1 MYNAGFGPNNTSIPN
16 SKTTPSNLGSLAQP
30 SNKSLAANPAQTP
43 NNQASQ
49 FAPTPFMPYI
59 DPFVYYQM
67 AAAAAAQ
74 SSYGYGMN
82 PFQNPYAMPGQYGP
96 IMNIGPARTIQDDE
110 KSIQSF
116 SHFDLDNRSEKKLNH
131 RAQSIA
137 GDFKTELMD
146 HYSANRMPKTH
157 NAGLLMEDPTNS
169 ADREVQSNLN
179 DTTNQL
185 VAKRDENR
193 LTPQLHQLPHVR
205 ACFSLNSIVQVRA
218 NDPCEGQPALVDMY
232 NLSEFLD
239 QYLINPKNI
248 KIITNNEDEEDANET
263 ANEMRMQVSVNYK
276 LLQEFPGPLVK
287 EHTSK
292 AQIIQFCQKNIKEC
306 LSNTNVIDPQSH
318 ALLWD
323 YLALLVRQNGIV
335 DLKTDISPLLLS
347 GIADTQNQWILS
359 GSSKPAAS
367 KIIGHSASAASLT
380 GLQQQQDF
388 VLVGNDGALMSNN
401 ETSDNGEAKSSLAS
415 APAETNKVSSKSSL
429 PQIAEEELHLNK
441 LRQLLGAGQKSDAI
455 ELAIKYNMWPH
466 ALFLATS
473 FNPSY
478 VASSAAPSLSLAM
491 ANPSTGSATSGGE
504 SKILNKVKSRF
515 INSLQPNDPINTC
528 YQLLLGRIPSV
539 ATVNLDF
546 FSYQVQQV

>member
-1 MYNAGFGPNNTSIPN
+1 
-16 SKTTPSNLGSLAQP
+16 
-30 SNKSLAANPAQTP
+30 
-43 NNQASQ
+43 
-49 FAPTPFMPYI
+49 MPYI

-67 AAAAAAQ
+67 LAAQ

-82 PFQNPYAMPGQYGP
+82 PFQSPYAMPGQFGP
-96 IMNIGPARTIQDDE
+96 PMSLGPMGPARTLQDDE

-116 SHFDLDNRSEKKLNH
+116 SHFDLDSRSEKKLSLSQPN

-137 GDFKTELMD
+137 GDFKPELMD
-146 HYSANRMPKTH
+146 HYSRMSKAAAH
-157 NAGLLMEDPTNS
+157 NGAGLLMEDHTNS
-169 ADREVQSNLN
+169 ADRELQSNLN
-179 DTTNQL
+179 ETSNQL
-185 VAKRDENR
+185 AAKRDENR

-205 ACFSLNSIVQVRA
+205 ACFALNSIVQVRA

-239 QYLINPKNI
+239 QYLVNPKSI
-248 KIITNNEDEEDANET
+248 KIIANNEDEEEEDANET
-263 ANEMRMQVSVNYK
+263 ASEMRAQVSLNYK

-292 AQIIQFCQKNIKEC
+292 AQIIQFCQKHIKEC

-359 GSSKPAAS
+359 GSSRPAAS
-367 KIIGHSASAASLT
+367 RVIGQSASAASLT
-380 GLQQQQDF
+380 GLQQQQQDF
-388 VLVGNDGALMSNN
+388 VLVGTDGALMSNS
-401 ETSDNGEAKSSLAS
+401 ETSESGEARASLAS
-415 APAETNKVSSKSSL
+415 APAETNRVSSKSSL

-455 ELAIKYNMWPH
+455 ELAIKFNMWPH

-473 FNPSY
+473 FSPSY
-478 VASSAAPSLSLAM
+478 AGSSAAPSLSLAM
-491 ANPSTGSATSGGE
+491 ANPSTGSASSGGE
-504 SKILNKVKSRF
+504 SKILNKVKARF

-539 ATVNLDF
+539 ATVNMAFFF
-546 FSYQVQQV
+546 FSYEVQLKLERKLKNFKAPKKKMFHLF